1 MLNVGVFD
9 SKQRFIDALRS
20 SFGGGTFM
28 FGEKVALT
36 SVRLLASHLTADYQ
50 LQEQPQVFKE
60 ANFIGC
66 QEGDYWLLSPKVKM
80 NS

>member
-1 MLNVGVFD
+1 MVWGRHVYAW
-9 SKQRFIDALRS
+9 R
-20 SFGGGTFM
+20 
-28 FGEKVALT
+28 EKVALT
-36 SVRLLASHLTADYQ
+36 SVRLLASHLKADYQ